1 MAPDAG
7 KAAFTLAVF
16 ITLVALLILPF
27 QPRESAEFVVTVMA
41 LAVGLVFLLAVI
53 VVVRRSR

>member
-16 ITLVALLILPF
+16 ITLVAALLLPF
-27 QPRESAEFVVTVMA
+27 EPRESAEFVVTVMA
-41 LAVGLVFLLAVI
+41 LAVGLVFLLL
-53 VVVRRSR
+53 VVVLVRRSR

>member
-41 LAVGLVFLLAVI
+41 LTVGLVFLLAVI

>member
-16 ITLVALLILPF
+16 ITLAALLLLPF

-41 LAVGLVFLLAVI
+41 LVAGLVFLLAVI